1 MIHRHIRQY
10 RNYGEIT
17 MDLNGKKTALND
29 ESTIYQ
35 QQEELSE
42 KEKLKQMSWLQKL
55 DYFKSYYLMKVIAV
69 LAVLGLVVSILYTAL
84 SPKLE
89 TVLSVAVI
97 DYAMPIE
104 TTYRV
109 KEQFESLIVLDE
121 KTQKTVFEDY
131 SFSYEEKK
139 ALQKFVLYNAS
150 GDLDITI
157 MPRSIFDIFA
167 PYGHFAEVTERLPT
181 DLYMELSDYLVEC
194 PQMDELG
201 NVIEGTETV
210 YGICID
216 SSWIFEG
223 KELEESIILGIGATT
238 SKEEMIE
245 TFLRFLFSPEYGK

>member
-97 DYAMPIE
+97 DYVMPIE

-121 KTQKTVFEDY
+121 KTQYLKIIAFLMKKRKHCK
-131 SFSYEEKK
+131 SLSY
-139 ALQKFVLYNAS
+139 
-150 GDLDITI
+150 I
-157 MPRSIFDIFA
+157 M
-167 PYGHFAEVTERLPT
+167 H
-181 DLYMELSDYLVEC
+181 LV
-194 PQMDELG
+194 
-201 NVIEGTETV
+201 I
-210 YGICID
+210 
-216 SSWIFEG
+216 
-223 KELEESIILGIGATT
+223 
-238 SKEEMIE
+238 
-245 TFLRFLFSPEYGK
+245 